1 MTSSPSAPV
10 FSRWVSWLGIL
21 ILGAGV
27 ASATPTPGVAA
38 APALATSSLEF
49 SALSSSLGTLSG
61 AAPVDFGSGIAGWG
75 VAPLSTLGPL
85 GLEWDD
91 AGSTG
96 RRAYQG
102 STESTNFLPGGASS
116 WVGAGSLARNPREQ
130 LFVRQTVRA
139 EGSSMRFTMA
149 LEPIDDDVL
158 EGRRLYFSASLA
170 DGFASDFRGAGTSTL
185 VVTDSSNT
193 HPTLVLHASSGAGV
207 ATWGGPESFTDPL
220 SNGDLTPTLYVHS
233 TASDEFTLSVTVGV
247 VDRDP
252 CSADNAVAFAQSKAG
267 SLGEAWPAQTS
278 CLQAPTWNLVADG
291 EPTAATLETGLP
303 LGGLPGGTSVALEF
317 SGLPEGVTITRGTDS
332 GTQAGLTLSAEESV
346 TPGTYTPSITRT
358 RRVTTGGVTTVSQ
371 PDTVTGSL
379 TISAAPTPPPP
390 PAPEEVEE
398 EPPSDPEAPEPVR
411 EPASPRNS
419 SQAPTPVVPEVVAE
433 VAPEVSPTR
442 VVEETAEPEPVAAE
456 APPAVDP
463 EPEPEYTWPD
473 PSYLPLEEPQ
483 IPEPVNAGAWLG
495 VSLAAVALGGG
506 WLGFWRRRKARQE

>member
-61 AAPVDFGSGIAGWG
+61 AAPVAFGSGIAGWG

-102 STESTNFLPGGASS
+102 STESTNFSPGGASS

-139 EGSSMRFTMA
+139 EGNSVRFTMA
-149 LEPIDDDVL
+149 FEPIDGDVL

-170 DGFASDFRGAGTSTL
+170 DSFESDFRGAGTSTL
-185 VVTDSSNT
+185 VVTDTSHT

-207 ATWGGPESFTDPL
+207 ATWGGAQSFTDPL

-233 TASDEFTLSVTVGV
+233 TASDEFTVSVTVGV

-252 CSADNAVAFAQSKAG
+252 CSAADALAFAENKAG
-267 SLGEAWPAQTS
+267 SLGETWPARTS

-291 EPTAATLETGLP
+291 EPTAATLDTGLP
-303 LGGLPGGTSVALEF
+303 LGGLPEGTSVALEF
-317 SGLPEGVTITRGTDS
+317 SGLPEGVTINRGTDS
-332 GTQAGLTLSAEESV
+332 GTQAGVTLSAEASV

-379 TISAAPTPPPP
+379 TISAAPPP
-390 PAPEEVEE
+390 PAPQEVEE
-398 EPPSDPEAPEPVR
+398 EPAPEPEAPAPVR

-419 SQAPTPVVPEVVAE
+419 SPAAAPIVPEVVAD
-433 VAPEVSPTR
+433 VAPEVPPTR
-442 VVEETAEPEPVAAE
+442 VVEETADPEPVAAE
-456 APPAVDP
+456 VPPAVD
-463 EPEPEYTWPD
+463 PEPEYTWPD
-473 PSYLPLEEPQ
+473 PRYLPVADRQ

>member
-27 ASATPTPGVAA
+27 ASATPTSSVAA

-61 AAPVDFGSGIAGWG
+61 AAPVAFDSGIRGWG

-91 AGSTG
+91 AGSIG

-102 STESTNFLPGGASS
+102 STESENFSPGGASS
-116 WVGAGSLARNPREQ
+116 WVGAGSVARSPRETI
-130 LFVRQTVRA
+130 FVRQTVRV
-139 EGSSMRFTMA
+139 EGNTMRFTMA
-149 LEPIDDDVL
+149 LEPIDGNVL
-158 EGRRLYFSASLA
+158 ESRRLYFSTSLA
-170 DGFASDFRGAGTSTL
+170 GGFASDFRGAGTSTL
-185 VVTDSSNT
+185 VVTDTSHT
-193 HPTLVLHASSGAGV
+193 HPTLVLHASSGQGV
-207 ATWGGPESFTDPL
+207 VTWGGAESFTDPL

-291 EPTAATLETGLP
+291 EPTVATVDTGLP
-303 LGGLPGGTSVALEF
+303 LGGLPEETSVALEF
-317 SGLPEGVTITRGTDS
+317 SGLPEGVTISRGTDS
-332 GTQAGLTLSAEESV
+332 GTQAGFSLSAEASV
-346 TPGTYTPSITRT
+346 TPGIYTPTITRT
-358 RRVTTGGVTTVSQ
+358 RREILGGVTTISQ
-371 PDTVTGSL
+371 PDTVTGSV
-379 TISAAPTPPPP
+379 TISAAPVPPPP

-398 EPPSDPEAPEPVR
+398 EPVAEPEATAPVR

-419 SQAPTPVVPEVVAE
+419 SQAPAPVVPEVVAD
-433 VAPEVSPTR
+433 VAPKVPPAR
-442 VVEETAEPEPVAAE
+442 VAEETADPEPVAAE
-456 APPAVDP
+456 VPPAVD
-463 EPEPEYTWPD
+463 PEPEYTWPD
-473 PSYLPLEEPQ
+473 PRDVRVAEPQ

-506 WLGFWRRRKARQE
+506 WLGFWRRRKARRD